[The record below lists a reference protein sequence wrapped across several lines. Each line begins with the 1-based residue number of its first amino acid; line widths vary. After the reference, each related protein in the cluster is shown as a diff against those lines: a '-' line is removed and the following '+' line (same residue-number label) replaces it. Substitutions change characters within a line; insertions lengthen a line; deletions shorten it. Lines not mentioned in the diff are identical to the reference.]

1 MKKQLFIISLCLLA
15 KSAFSQFVNMDIV
28 KVKNNNFDE
37 KILDR
42 FWNWCVRM
50 ARFYWI
56 KNNPTSLENLSI
68 KIIGL

>member
-37 KILDR
+37 KILGR
-42 FWNWCVRM
+42 F
-50 ARFYWI
+50 
-56 KNNPTSLENLSI
+56 
-68 KIIGL
+68 